1 MTVKAF
7 LWQYR
12 QCKRDIVI
20 KERKIQILKEKAK
33 SLEQSTSER
42 VQSSGGSDRRVQIV
56 EHYIDLENELTAKK
70 TWIAAVTPAVCDA
83 IAELTDSREREVME
97 CLYLD
102 ELSLA
107 EAAEVLKYSY
117 RWVKILHGRAL
128 INVKE
133 IPSDPPLPMI

>member
-1 MTVKAF
+1 MTVKSF

-42 VQSSGGSDRRVQIV
+42 VQSSGNNDRRAQIV
-56 EHYIDLENELTAKK
+56 ERCIDLENELTANK
-70 TWIAAVTPAVCDA
+70 TWVTTATPAVCDV

-102 ELSLA
+102 EMSLA
-107 EAAEVLKYSY
+107 EAAKILNYSY

-133 IPSDPPLPMI
+133 IPTDPP